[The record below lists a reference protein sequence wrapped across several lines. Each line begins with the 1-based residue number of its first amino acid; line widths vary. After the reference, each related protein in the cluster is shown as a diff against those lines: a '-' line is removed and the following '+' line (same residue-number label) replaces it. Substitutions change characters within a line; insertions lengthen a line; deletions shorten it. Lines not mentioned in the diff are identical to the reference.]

1 MSSIKEAYS
10 ILYIEDEKD
19 IRVNYVNYLDRHFEK
34 VYEAAD
40 GEEGFNKYNQNK
52 PDIMIVDINLPKL
65 SGLDL
70 VRKIRKND
78 HSTKVIML
86 TAHSETKY
94 LLEATE
100 LKLTKYLVKPISR
113 SELRDALTL
122 VIDELSNFETT
133 SKKIVVLNNHIYWDI
148 QREELINNNMAVVLT
163 NKERSVLSLLFS
175 SINTTFTY
183 DDIIMNVW
191 YEDSYDRDKL
201 DALKTIIKNLRK
213 KLPQDSIKNVFGW
226 GYKIEK

>member
-1 MSSIKEAYS
+1 MINKKEAYS

-19 IRVNYVNYLDRHFEK
+19 IRANYVNYLDRHFEK

-40 GEEGFNKYNQNK
+40 GEEGYEKYKKNK

-70 VRKIRKND
+70 VRKIREND
-78 HSTKVIML
+78 HSSKVIML
-86 TAHSETKY
+86 TAHFDTKY
-94 LLEATE
+94 MLEATE
-100 LKLTKYLVKPISR
+100 LKLTKYLVKPVSR
-113 SELRDALTL
+113 SELKDALNL
-122 VIDELSNFETT
+122 AIDELSNFETR
-133 SKKIVVLNNHIYWDI
+133 SKKTVVLKDGFYWDI
-148 QREELINNNMAVVLT
+148 QREELLNNNSSAVLT
-163 NKERSVLSLLFS
+163 NKERSILSLLFS

-191 YEDSYDRDKL
+191 YEESYDRDKL

-213 KLPQDSIKNVFGW
+213 KLPKDTIKNVFGW
-226 GYKIEK
+226 GYKIEQ